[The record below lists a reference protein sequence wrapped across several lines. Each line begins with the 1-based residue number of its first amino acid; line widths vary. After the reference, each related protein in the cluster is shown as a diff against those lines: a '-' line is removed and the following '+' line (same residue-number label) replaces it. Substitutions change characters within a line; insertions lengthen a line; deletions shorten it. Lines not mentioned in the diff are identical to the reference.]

1 MIVIHRDAKFEKCLD
16 ALSKGGGEALQAA
29 VRAEEIIHELAMRG
43 THSAGAL
50 QKRTRHGELRIDKC
64 LKFDLG
70 CAYRLICIRQ
80 NYHLFFLYA
89 GSHDDCDRWLN
100 NHRGLRLEQYED
112 MPEIPPCQT
121 DSVNETRPASEP
133 GPETDYDEIALK
145 DILPKDLRKIF
156 RGLCGD

>member
-1 MIVIHRDAKFEKCLD
+1 MIVIHRDAKLEKCLD
-16 ALSKGGGEALQAA
+16 ALKMGGGEAIQAA
-29 VRAEEIIHELAMRG
+29 NRAEEIIQELADRG
-43 THSAGAL
+43 THSVEAL
-50 QKRTRHGELRIDKC
+50 QKRTKNGELRIDKC

-80 NYHLFFLYA
+80 KYHLFFLYA
-89 GSHDDCDRWLN
+89 GTHDDCDRWLN
-100 NHRGLRLEQYED
+100 NHRGLQLEQHED
-112 MPEIPPCQT
+112 LPATPLCQAGGIT
-121 DSVNETRPASEP
+121 ATPHPSEP